1 VQFAAIMLA
10 LAAKA
15 AFAIPSPEFFAEY
28 NDVVSVG
35 FWFVGY
41 LAFVYSLCTVL
52 AASFGV
58 FEVVRWFDDFVSNDR
73 DSTLRSSKNS
83 DAS

>member
-1 VQFAAIMLA
+1 
-10 LAAKA
+10 
-15 AFAIPSPEFFAEY
+15 
-28 NDVVSVG
+28 
-35 FWFVGY
+35 
-41 LAFVYSLCTVL
+41 VL